1 MEEPEIRYFKKESVG
16 NHRKKGTSITFTADE
31 INALAKYVAA
41 GTLLLQTS
49 HPVIS
54 RIKAAITRLGL
65 PIPKGL

>member
-1 MEEPEIRYFKKESVG
+1 MKEPEIREFRKESAN

-54 RIKAAITRLGL
+54 RIKAALTRLGL